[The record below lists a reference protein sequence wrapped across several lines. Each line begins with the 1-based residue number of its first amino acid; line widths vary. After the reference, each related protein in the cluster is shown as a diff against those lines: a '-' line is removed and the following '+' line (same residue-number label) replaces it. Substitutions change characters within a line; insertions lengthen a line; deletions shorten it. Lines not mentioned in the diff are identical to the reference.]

1 MTTRSRC
8 VDGCAVVVASNRTQ
22 RGLLADTLKAI
33 DPEKAVGWVF
43 NAHPTLPA
51 PYYDY
56 GNGHGK
62 ARPWRR
68 KGESS

>member
-1 MTTRSRC
+1 M
-8 VDGCAVVVASNRTQ
+8 VVASNRTQ

-56 GNGHGK
+56 GNSHGK
-62 ARPWRR
+62 TSSWRR
-68 KGESS
+68 MGGTS

>member
-1 MTTRSRC
+1 M
-8 VDGCAVVVASNRTQ
+8 VVASNRTQ

-33 DPEKAVGWVF
+33 DPEKAVGLVF

-56 GNGHGK
+56 GNGHSHGK
-62 ARPWRR
+62 TRSGRR
-68 KGESS
+68 KGERS